1 MDIITRRSFLGS
13 LALGSVYPNVGQT
26 AALQLHA
33 SEGEAHPSEIHWSI
47 TKQNFVAKLD
57 RVDFWSKPL
66 CATRY
71 AEQLSA
77 TVGLGALFDDE
88 TGELPAKAGLLP
100 ADLMSLTKKDPFLH
114 ERFSIQRG
122 TGIKTLTELLRA
134 EVGARRFRTSALIAL
149 DSRWSTQP
157 GPDWADILP
166 AFRSCYDRL
175 IGHYH
180 ITQRGFHHWKTSLT
194 ECAPDASRFER
205 FFTNAASQCDVV
217 VFTSQSLL
225 ENDVHLSARASTE
238 SLVGELMQ
246 RFAQVLCDEKLVQ
259 QIVPISKRSGKGTNQ
274 PHMLALSSAGASSQF
289 PTIQAS
295 DLLRQR
301 ELVFSSFGKPISSP
315 RIIGFGLNEACAKS
329 IHDQI
334 SNTNM
339 IYLSTNAIADG
350 QADPSGAEWLKF
362 VTLWPFDPDSGPW
375 P

>member
-1 MDIITRRSFLGS
+1 M
-13 LALGSVYPNVGQT
+13 LADSN
-26 AALQLHA
+26 
-33 SEGEAHPSEIHWSI
+33 
-47 TKQNFVAKLD
+47 
-57 RVDFWSKPL
+57 
-66 CATRY
+66 
-71 AEQLSA
+71 
-77 TVGLGALFDDE
+77 
-88 TGELPAKAGLLP
+88 
-100 ADLMSLTKKDPFLH
+100 SLTNERAFLRD
-114 ERFSIQRG
+114 RFCVQRG
-122 TGIKTLTELLRA
+122 TGIKALKELLEA
-134 EVGARRFRTSALIAL
+134 EVDGNAKSGPARTTALIAL
-149 DSRWSTQP
+149 DSRWSTRP

-166 AFRSCYDRL
+166 AYRSCYDRL

-180 ITQRGFHHWKTSLT
+180 ITQRGFLHWKTSLT
-194 ECAPDASRFER
+194 ACAPDASRFER
-205 FFTNAASQCDVV
+205 FFTNAASQCDLV

-259 QIVPISKRSGKGTNQ
+259 QIIPISKKSGKGANQ

-301 ELVFSSFGKPISSP
+301 ELVFSSFGKPILSP
-315 RIIGFGLNEACAKS
+315 RIIGLGLNEACAKS

-339 IYLSTNAIADG
+339 TYFGASAIADERPD
-350 QADPSGAEWLKF
+350 AAGAEWLKF